1 MRITAIAAL
10 AAVLVIGCA
19 SPGAS
24 PSGPSSTKSPRPTDS
39 GPPSAVP
46 PPAPSEAPQ
55 VSPSAARIG
64 VGTAVSAGADI
75 ELRAGPDPASDP
87 TGTVQSGS
95 TAWIATERLANG
107 TTWYQVV
114 PLDPAA
120 SWMPGWVAS
129 AEADAS
135 LSPINLGCDAIGVS
149 ASLLAGLSLGDR
161 LACYAE
167 PFTFAARIVDC
178 NCDIDGGFVEPEW
191 LGVSGVTGPDG
202 RVTALLVDENR
213 TAAPSDTREWLLLR
227 LDPAATAPDPVPFG
241 TLVEITG
248 QFDHPAAASCV
259 VPEGVEMHPADPVL
273 ECRTS
278 FAVTAIK
285 PLE

>member
-1 MRITAIAAL
+1 MRITAIAAV

-19 SPGAS
+19 SPAAPPSS
-24 PSGPSSTKSPRPTDS
+24 PSATDSPRPS
-39 GPPSAVP
+39 GSAP
-46 PPAPSEAPQ
+46 PSEAPP
-55 VSPSAARIG
+55 VWPSAARIG
-64 VGTAVSAGADI
+64 IGTAVSAAADI
-75 ELRAGPDPASDP
+75 ELHAGPDPTSDP
-87 TGTVQSGS
+87 AGTVQSGS
-95 TAWIATERLANG
+95 TAWIATERLADG
-107 TTWYQVV
+107 TIWYQLV

-120 SWMPGWVAS
+120 TWRPGWVAS
-129 AEADAS
+129 DEAGTA
-135 LSPINLGCDAIGVS
+135 LAPVNLGCDAIGVS
-149 ASLLAGLSLGDR
+149 ASMLAGLSLGAR

-202 RVTALLVDENR
+202 PVTALLVDENR

-248 QFDHPAAASCV
+248 QFDHPAAATCV

-278 FAVTAIK
+278 FAVTGIK